1 MHCLLVAVAESQLT
15 AALSTE
21 NTAWSSKHDSS
32 TAAAANMT
40 AAAGST
46 EDAES
51 SGQQQQQQPPST
63 HHMLLLLAQDTQQNQ
78 LAAAKAAA
86 AGFDRWAAAADRE
99 ISVVWP
105 LMHVVLLA
113 GRSRPL
119 VVNSSPNAASCRS
132 YLSSNVTISNVKQ
145 LGPKGPSLWQ
155 C

>member
-78 LAAAKAAA
+78 LAATKAAA

-99 ISVVWP
+99 IRVVGP
-105 LMHVVLLA
+105 LMRVVVL
-113 GRSRPL
+113 GERSLPL
-119 VVNSSPNAASCRS
+119 EVNSSPKCSQ
-132 YLSSNVTISNVKQ
+132 LSQLVIKHVTISNVKQ